1 MNQKKKKEEQITEIR
16 SELMN
21 VNDQLSDIKKIL
33 ADLNLSSEGGKNEK
47 NKKKSYLSALR
58 GRK

>member
-33 ADLNLSSEGGKNEK
+33 ADLNLSSEGGKNER
-47 NKKKSYLSALR
+47 NKRKSYLSALR
-58 GRK
+58 GKK

>member
-33 ADLNLSSEGGKNEK
+33 ADLNLSSEGGKNER
-47 NKKKSYLSALR
+47 NKRKSYLSALR